1 MLKRDKKVDPKKFSV
16 FKRFIPKATKILAKK
31 MAKNAGMYD
40 YEPEDLSTDQW
51 IKRIVQN
58 IRASNMTMSDDDMI
72 KDPGKAFTY
81 YRENIESKGGIGELL
96 ERLEARLVH
105 KSELDES
112 SRTVKKFG
120 YTVNETPGRPGFP
133 IRWRIEF
140 DNGYGVS
147 IIPDP
152 NKPKSAF
159 RFEVAGLRDGKYV
172 DNIPG
177 VIRGVKGNMSDDDVK
192 KFIGKIKS
200 LENDSKLS
208 MKDYMDKYPKGKR

>member
-1 MLKRDKKVDPKKFSV
+1 MLKREKKIDPKKFSV
-16 FKRFIPKATKILAKK
+16 FKRFIPKAKK
-31 MAKNAGMYD
+31 MMARYAARHPGADEPDD
-40 YEPEDLSTDQW
+40 YSEDEW
-51 IKRIVQN
+51 IKIIIN
-58 IRASNMTMSDDDMI
+58 SIRSADLTMSDDDMI

-81 YRENIESKGGIGELL
+81 YREDVESNESIGELL
-96 ERLEARLVH
+96 ERLEARLAH

-177 VIRGVKGNMSDDDVK
+177 VIRDVKGNMSEDDVK

-200 LENDSKLS
+200 LENDSKLT
-208 MKDYMDKYPKGKR
+208 MKDYMAKYPKGKR